1 MPDVLTPLQRQ
12 AAFKAA
18 VTLHEVTMAQ
28 AAARLGVSY
37 NHLTLV
43 LKGERRG
50 SDRLERAIA
59 VFVGQPRKEVFP
71 DNTP

>member
-18 VTLHEVTMAQ
+18 ITLHEITMAQ
-28 AAARLGVSY
+28 AATRLGVSY

-43 LKGERRG
+43 LKVCGLHRSRIG
-50 SDRLERAIA
+50 VAI
-59 VFVGQPRKEVFP
+59 VSRTFEFLR
-71 DNTP
+71 